1 MNTVF
6 KGVVIGGDTHA
17 GCVMRC
23 LRHGTLSQKR
33 SFFCSNKCMGI
44 IIDFLLDQM
53 DLLWRTWMMCEID
66 VRHSDG
72 IDTRDDA
79 WGPQKEV
86 PEGS

>member
-33 SFFCSNKCMGI
+33 SFFCSNKCIGI
-44 IIDFLLDQM
+44 IIELSFG
-53 DLLWRTWMMCEID
+53 
-66 VRHSDG
+66 SDG
-72 IDTRDDA
+72 YTPENVDD
-79 WGPQKEV
+79 V
-86 PEGS
+86 

>member
-1 MNTVF
+1 
-6 KGVVIGGDTHA
+6 
-17 GCVMRC
+17 
-23 LRHGTLSQKR
+23 
-33 SFFCSNKCMGI
+33 MGI

-53 DLLWRTWMMCEID
+53 DLLWRTLMMCEID

>member
-1 MNTVF
+1 
-6 KGVVIGGDTHA
+6 
-17 GCVMRC
+17 
-23 LRHGTLSQKR
+23 
-33 SFFCSNKCMGI
+33 
-44 IIDFLLDQM
+44 
-53 DLLWRTWMMCEID
+53 MMCEID